1 MPGPAKTGLI
11 VQQVLKTILGVQKEP
26 LHEVVMSIAVKFVTF
41 VLALA
46 TACSAQDGLR
56 IRNSGNQKWPAGEAQ
71 KIYLS
76 ACSAVQQEF
85 GRTLPLA
92 PQVTLVLGAD
102 KNEVWLVGGE
112 VRLTKWNP
120 DAFAQGVVW
129 LAFEDLLPSQQR
141 LSIAKRAVNRADST
155 IEVEQLRK

>member
-1 MPGPAKTGLI
+1 MT
-11 VQQVLKTILGVQKEP
+11 T
-26 LHEVVMSIAVKFVTF
+26 VVKLAGF

-46 TACSAQDGLR
+46 TACSGQDALR
-56 IRNSGNQKWPAGEAQ
+56 IRNTGNQKWPAGEAQ

-92 PQVTLVLGAD
+92 PKVTLVLGAE
-102 KNEVWLVGGE
+102 KNEVWFVGGE
-112 VRLTKWNP
+112 VRLTKWNR

-129 LAFEDLLPSQQR
+129 LAFFDLMPPQQR
-141 LSIAKRAVNRADST
+141 LSITRRAVNWADST
-155 IEVEQLRK
+155 VEVEELKK